1 MRIPLE
7 ISNPF
12 ESTKDSAFA
21 PPKLKIQFPTPQCSR
36 TQVARIAS
44 RLSTRLVQTNSS
56 CAESVLWLNRYL
68 QVREPQ
74 EEVNRLWSI
83 WGNEQDW
90 FFSEMLQ
97 SQDPEEFQTWAAA
110 EEQVDPEP
118 CQVIR
123 PGSAEEK
130 VESESLYVPA
140 AMVILFSPFQVSISY
155 DSLILW
161 TWFSFQR
168 LFFFFSLFSF

>member
-1 MRIPLE
+1 MLQDTGCQVCLTPL
-7 ISNPF
+7 SKAGAN
-12 ESTKDSAFA
+12 K
-21 PPKLKIQFPTPQCSR
+21 QFFCRKCP
-36 TQVARIAS
+36 VAED
-44 RLSTRLVQTNSS
+44 L
-56 CAESVLWLNRYL
+56 CL

-74 EEVNRLWSI
+74 EEVNRLCGI
-83 WGNEQDW
+83 WGNEQDC

-97 SQDPEEFQTWAAA
+97 SQDPQEFQTLAAA

-130 VESESLYVPA
+130 AESQSLYVPA
-140 AMVILFSPFQVSISY
+140 AMVILFSPLQVSISY

-161 TWFSFQR
+161 T
-168 LFFFFSLFSF
+168 